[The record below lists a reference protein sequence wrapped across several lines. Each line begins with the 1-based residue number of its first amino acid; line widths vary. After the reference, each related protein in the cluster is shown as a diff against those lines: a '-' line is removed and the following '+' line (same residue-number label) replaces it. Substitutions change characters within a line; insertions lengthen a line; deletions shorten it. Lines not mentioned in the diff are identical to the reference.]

1 MDARA
6 AAVDVRS
13 SAPAFCPLCPVRLF
27 LSRDSLSAQRGD
39 GAASHL
45 PPDSTQTVPPSA
57 RALFS

>member
-6 AAVDVRS
+6 AALDVRS
-13 SAPAFCPLCPVRLF
+13 SAPACCVCPVRLF